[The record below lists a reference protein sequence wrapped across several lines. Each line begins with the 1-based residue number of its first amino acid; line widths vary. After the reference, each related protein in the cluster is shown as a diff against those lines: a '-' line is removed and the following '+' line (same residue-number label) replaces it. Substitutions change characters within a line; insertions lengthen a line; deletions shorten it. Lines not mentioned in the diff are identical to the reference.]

1 MTRNCTAAWGA
12 SCSRN
17 ATLLPRRRN
26 CVSRCVWMRKPK
38 WNNRARASGLS
49 ARFATISSTSRSLL
63 YRLTRSFS
71 SSVRTKIP
79 IRSGRP
85 RNGAKCYNACWNGKG
100 KRMSAGGTSLG
111 AVCGLLLFL
120 AILPPGGTESL
131 ADLQARF
138 DRETNGVRKAK
149 LIEKLGDA
157 QLEEA
162 RRAGK
167 AGDYN
172 AVGMTLEKYRDNVR
186 AAIEA
191 LKKQH
196 PDAEKQSNGY
206 RQLQMHVRKGIREV
220 DETLLVSP
228 QGYKPPLQIVRQ
240 DLIGMEE
247 ELLKMLFPHRPAE
260 QHAATPPAE
269 KQP

>member
-1 MTRNCTAAWGA
+1 
-12 SCSRN
+12 
-17 ATLLPRRRN
+17 
-26 CVSRCVWMRKPK
+26 
-38 WNNRARASGLS
+38 
-49 ARFATISSTSRSLL
+49 
-63 YRLTRSFS
+63 
-71 SSVRTKIP
+71 
-79 IRSGRP
+79 
-85 RNGAKCYNACWNGKG
+85 
-100 KRMSAGGTSLG
+100 MSAGGTSLG
-111 AVCGLLLFL
+111 AVCGLLVFL
-120 AILPPGGTESL
+120 AILPPGGTESM

-149 LIEKLGDA
+149 LIDKLGDA

-186 AAIEA
+186 VAVEA

-196 PDAEKQSNGY
+196 PDAERQSNGY

-228 QGYKPPLQIVRQ
+228 EDYKPPLQIVRQ
-240 DLIGMEE
+240 DLIGMDDG
-247 ELLKMLFPHRPAE
+247 LLKMLFPRRPLEKRETAPPTE
-260 QHAATPPAE
+260 KPGTPPTE
-269 KQP
+269 KRR